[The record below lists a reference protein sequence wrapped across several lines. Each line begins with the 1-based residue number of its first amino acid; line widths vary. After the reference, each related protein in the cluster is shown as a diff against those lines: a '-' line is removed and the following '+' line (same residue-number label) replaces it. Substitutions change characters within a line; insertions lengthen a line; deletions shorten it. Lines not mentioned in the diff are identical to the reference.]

1 MRGTLKEL
9 GLPHLLQALRSAQGT
24 GELVLMNGEQYARVF
39 LRKGRPVHAEADG
52 REGQAVLAG
61 LEGWRIGDFEF
72 LQGVAAPRESIGEH
86 DGAAD
91 PEADAHA
98 RIELLPEEGGASSFR
113 EAEPFLEEQLN
124 LFIETVSFCL
134 AAYVC
139 DGDGYIVA
147 EAEGK
152 TAPWG
157 LINHIKS
164 TVANLFNN
172 RLTVRRAIIE
182 DGSANAFLQ
191 RLQSG
196 GMLVVVADPS
206 ATLGALTRYA
216 GKLVELVD
224 G

>member
-9 GLPHLLQALRSAQGT
+9 GLPHLLQAFRSAQAT

-39 LRKGRPVHAEADG
+39 LRQGRPVHAEADG
-52 REGQAVLAG
+52 LDGQAVLAG
-61 LEGWRIGDFEF
+61 LEGWHIGDFEF
-72 LQGVAAPRESIGEH
+72 LQGVAAPRETIGAE
-86 DGAAD
+86 DGPAEPD
-91 PEADAHA
+91 THT
-98 RIELLPEEGGASSFR
+98 RIELVPEGAQASSFR

-172 RLTVRRAIIE
+172 RLTIRRAIIE
-182 DGSANAFLQ
+182 DGAANAFLQ
-191 RLQSG
+191 RLQGG